1 MKIKFAIEFEIEV
14 PSDEDTDMM
23 YYQDYIED
31 LVYACTLDMTARY
44 TVVPTGEWRYIA
56 ENDGKEEYKQGVF
69 DE

>member
-14 PSDEDTDMM
+14 PFDEDTDMM

-31 LVYACTLDMTARY
+31 LVYACTLDVTARS
-44 TVVPTGEWRYIA
+44 TVVPTGEWRYIS